1 MIKEET
7 ITRYNELEI
16 DKKYQEGM
24 STTEICKTFKI
35 SWNQLHQYFIIKG
48 VQTRPA
54 KRRESLRPKAP
65 IGRKFG
71 LWTVVSDEVKSG
83 NQVSSISNS
92 RNLYWLVQCECGEL
106 AWRNSAVIQSGKSTR
121 CKRCGNKVYIDESGM
136 AKVNSII
143 LSKYNQTIQG
153 LPTRKRR
160 GRKSELTF
168 NISVEYLN
176 NLYEEQNHI
185 CALSGIS
192 LEPDLNLTMQQQ
204 NISIDRINSNIGYEE
219 GNIQWV
225 DKRINMMKGSLSN
238 EEFIELCIKVAEYNN
253 KLKETR

>member
-7 ITRYNELEI
+7 IRRYDELEI

-71 LWTVVSDEVKSG
+71 LWTVVSEEVKSE
-83 NQVSSISNS
+83 NQISPTSNS

-106 AWRNSAVIQSGKSTR
+106 AWRNSAVIQSGNSTR
-121 CKRCGNKVYIDESGM
+121 CKRCGNKVYIDDTGIV
-136 AKVNSII
+136 KVNSII

-153 LPTRKRR
+153 LPTRRHR
-160 GRKSELTF
+160 SRKPELTF

-176 NLYEEQNHI
+176 KLYEEQEHV

-204 NISIDRINSNIGYEE
+204 NMSIDRINSDIGYEE

-238 EEFIELCIKVAEYNN
+238 EEFIELCTKVANYNKN
-253 KLKETR
+253 ED

>member
-1 MIKEET
+1 
-7 ITRYNELEI
+7 
-16 DKKYQEGM
+16 
-24 STTEICKTFKI
+24 
-35 SWNQLHQYFIIKG
+35 
-48 VQTRPA
+48 
-54 KRRESLRPKAP
+54 
-65 IGRKFG
+65 
-71 LWTVVSDEVKSG
+71 
-83 NQVSSISNS
+83 
-92 RNLYWLVQCECGEL
+92 
-106 AWRNSAVIQSGKSTR
+106 
-121 CKRCGNKVYIDESGM
+121 M

-153 LPTRKRR
+153 LPTRKHR

-204 NISIDRINSNIGYEE
+204 NMSIDRINSNIGYEE

>member
-7 ITRYNELEI
+7 IT
-16 DKKYQEGM
+16 
-24 STTEICKTFKI
+24 
-35 SWNQLHQYFIIKG
+35 
-48 VQTRPA
+48 
-54 KRRESLRPKAP
+54 
-65 IGRKFG
+65 
-71 LWTVVSDEVKSG
+71 
-83 NQVSSISNS
+83 SNS

-106 AWRNSAVIQSGKSTR
+106 AWRNSAVIQSGNSTR
-121 CKRCGNKVYIDESGM
+121 CKRCGNKVYIDDTGIV
-136 AKVNSII
+136 KVNSII

-153 LPTRKRR
+153 LPTRRHR
-160 GRKSELTF
+160 SRKPELTF

-176 NLYEEQNHI
+176 KLYEEQEHV

-204 NISIDRINSNIGYEE
+204 NMSIDRINSDIGYEE

-238 EEFIELCIKVAEYNN
+238 EEFIELCTKVANYNKN
-253 KLKETR
+253 EN

>member
-1 MIKEET
+1 
-7 ITRYNELEI
+7 
-16 DKKYQEGM
+16 
-24 STTEICKTFKI
+24 
-35 SWNQLHQYFIIKG
+35 
-48 VQTRPA
+48 
-54 KRRESLRPKAP
+54 
-65 IGRKFG
+65 
-71 LWTVVSDEVKSG
+71 
-83 NQVSSISNS
+83 
-92 RNLYWLVQCECGEL
+92 
-106 AWRNSAVIQSGKSTR
+106 
-121 CKRCGNKVYIDESGM
+121 M

-153 LPTRKRR
+153 LPTRKHR
-160 GRKSELTF
+160 GRKSKLTF

-204 NISIDRINSNIGYEE
+204 NLSIDRINSNIGYEE